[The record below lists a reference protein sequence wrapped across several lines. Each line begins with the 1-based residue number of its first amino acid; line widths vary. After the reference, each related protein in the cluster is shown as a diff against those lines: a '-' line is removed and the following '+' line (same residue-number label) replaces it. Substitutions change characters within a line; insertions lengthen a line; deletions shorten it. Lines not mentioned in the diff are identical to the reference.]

1 MAVRTGLPSVGVTQ
15 YSFLGTPGALPYTLE
30 KSGGTLTLEHVT
42 DYTPPR
48 KRTFRRKL
56 QRSGSLNVMVVGS
69 NVAQVNDMRINANLW
84 ANDVTGARTKFNALD
99 NFVAGVSPV
108 YFGRNGYYYTGFVDG
123 IDTQIRVGGAGNV
136 IPVTIDFK
144 LIYPEATL
152 GKPTSLAEY
161 NASTKGDLLEF
172 TYPIEPITFAWLTPT
187 ALPDAEIGE
196 VYYQRGVA
204 NGENMP
210 ITYLKVSGHTGIT
223 VSSNG
228 FIFWDTPIP
237 VDGDGTYNIRVRATD
252 SNSNAIERTFTIY
265 LAGNYYTDG
274 GDALEDGTRKILGW
288 ED

>member
-15 YSFLGTPGALPYTLE
+15 FSFLGTPGALPYTLE

-152 GKPTSLAEY
+152 GKPTSLSEY

-187 ALPDAEIGE
+187 TLPNAEIGE
-196 VYYQRGVA
+196 IYYQRVVA
-204 NGENMP
+204 NSDLP
-210 ITYLKVSGHTGIT
+210 ITYAITASDNAGIEIST
-223 VSSNG
+223 NG
-228 FIFWDTPIP
+228 FIFWDKPVPIP
-237 VDGDGTYNIRVRATD
+237 ANAVTVTVRATELGGAFLD
-252 SNSNAIERTFTIY
+252 RTFTINMS
-265 LAGNYYTDG
+265 GNVYADG
-274 GDALEDGTRKILGW
+274 DFAIEDGERNILGW
-288 ED
+288 

>member
-1 MAVRTGLPSVGVTQ
+1 VGVRTGLPSVGVTQ
-15 YSFLGTPGALPYTLE
+15 FSFLGTPGALPYTLE

-152 GKPTSLAEY
+152 GKPTSLSEY

-187 ALPDAEIGE
+187 TLPNAEIGE
-196 VYYQRGVA
+196 IYYQRVVA
-204 NGENMP
+204 NSDLP
-210 ITYLKVSGHTGIT
+210 ITYAITASDNAGIEIST
-223 VSSNG
+223 NG
-228 FIFWDTPIP
+228 FIFWDKPVPIP
-237 VDGDGTYNIRVRATD
+237 ANAVTVTVRATELGGAFLD
-252 SNSNAIERTFTIY
+252 RTFTINMS
-265 LAGNYYTDG
+265 GNVYADG
-274 GDALEDGTRKILGW
+274 DFAIEDGERNILGW
-288 ED
+288 